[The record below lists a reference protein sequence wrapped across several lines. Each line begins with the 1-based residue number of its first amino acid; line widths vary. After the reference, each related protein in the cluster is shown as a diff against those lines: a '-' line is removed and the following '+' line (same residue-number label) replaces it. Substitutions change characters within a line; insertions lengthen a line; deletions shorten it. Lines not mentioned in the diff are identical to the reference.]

1 MKVVCINNNGRHQ
14 IATVGEI
21 YEVLKNIIFKHNNE
35 PGYVIQNDKGRMIK
49 VGVDNFKT
57 LREVNLDKLIL

>member
-14 IATVGEI
+14 IATVGKI
-21 YEVLKNIIFKHNNE
+21 YEVYDILRFKHNNE

-57 LREVNLDKLIL
+57 LREVNLDKLL